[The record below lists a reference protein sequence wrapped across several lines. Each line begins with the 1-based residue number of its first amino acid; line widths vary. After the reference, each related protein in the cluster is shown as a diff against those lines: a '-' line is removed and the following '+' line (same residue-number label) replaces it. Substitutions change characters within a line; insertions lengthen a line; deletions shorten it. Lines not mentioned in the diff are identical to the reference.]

1 MTAIQ
6 SPFSL
11 ITYRKM
17 LQNSHFYRFSIL
29 FLCYCKITVLL
40 HLQNSL
46 AKTRMHRYN
55 NLAYEIALSLYRFG
69 ADESSTKESKGTS
82 WSGGM
87 TEVTA
92 EPLSEAADGRE
103 RGAEKYA
110 GSLYNYKTKRR
121 DEKKKGG
128 MIAMKKFLSM
138 VMAAAMVVSL
148 VPATAFAANNSV
160 SAAIMDAKNYTKP
173 DGILQIRGPELRLR
187 ASSNF
192 VTSTRNEAVT
202 TEVTL
207 TLDNAWFDANKD
219 EIENWIG
226 DITID
231 DGDAVYDA
239 VLNNDRDAVV
249 FKDGGVP
256 LTDRVTDQPFTIEIT
271 DTDTD
276 DGNLVEVTFEITGR
290 IYRGWDLYF
299 DLESTMEKTS
309 KGKNAT
315 VTVDSDDL
323 DITNGDDLVYAS
335 IEAEGVDV
343 SVKDTVDVAVEEIA
357 TLKDITIEATVGD
370 FNDFGLSTADPE
382 DELTLRLNNGFEFV
396 TSNMTEAEL
405 TAGATTRTLNGWG
418 AQVDDDEIVI
428 PMDDAMIADGIDEWE
443 ITGLKIDSADA
454 KAGSVATLRVTLDG
468 SDTVSV
474 EVANVVEYA
483 VQMSVDEDEDVP
495 VIYSGVDVNNTG
507 ITDDSDHESL
517 EVTIEETFAGAW
529 NNSKDF
535 TLSVP
540 EGVYIVDV
548 VSPVMDNSAV
558 EAPAGI
564 VSGTG
569 ANTEEAWFEAAYKEG
584 DYATLTFDKRT
595 WEETDPDVPAND
607 DPIELTFQLV
617 LVADPNF
624 EGDVV
629 LTLSGDAVEEQE
641 VTIAKFVKTFTVT
654 AEQNDMKIDYRNTE
668 IPTSVVITE
677 AEAGLWD
684 KETVFNLVLDRID
697 FDDEGTITID
707 DKSGLEVEDDEVV
720 HHSNRNG
727 NDYLTFE
734 VSSRSDDEPASVTIS
749 GMQLYMDRSLPAGAY
764 DLDVYSETMLYG
776 EDTNVHH
783 DDEGYLDQTVLNG
796 ANDEVDNNPRTIED
810 INDDFYSDTAK
821 AGFVNIVTAG
831 REDDDSSFTTKVVV
845 PVGENYLI
853 AGENQ
858 IALDVPAYISADG
871 YTMLPIRAVAYALG
885 INTNSVLWDQPSRT
899 VTIMYGSRIIS
910 MQNGQSVMYV
920 SGQAIPMSAA
930 VEIVDGRAFIPMRD
944 LGVALGVSD
953 IAWDAATRTATLNGS
968 K

>member
-1 MTAIQ
+1 
-6 SPFSL
+6 
-11 ITYRKM
+11 
-17 LQNSHFYRFSIL
+17 
-29 FLCYCKITVLL
+29 
-40 HLQNSL
+40 
-46 AKTRMHRYN
+46 
-55 NLAYEIALSLYRFG
+55 
-69 ADESSTKESKGTS
+69 
-82 WSGGM
+82 M

-148 VPATAFAANNSV
+148 VPATAFAAKDDV
-160 SAAIMDAKNYTKP
+160 RATAKVVDAENYTQ
-173 DGILQIRGPELRLR
+173 DEIEDENSQIKGPEVQLRFTT
-187 ASSNF
+187 ASY
-192 VTSTRNEAVT
+192 TSAQHPTAEYT
-202 TEVTL
+202 F
-207 TLDNAWFDANKD
+207 TLDNATWDTTIGAAKTYSIVADNVTYWKD
-219 EIENWIG
+219 QG
-226 DITID
+226 
-231 DGDAVYDA
+231 
-239 VLNNDRDAVV
+239 V
-249 FKDGGVP
+249 FKDSKGNELLDADGEEVNVETVNKTAVEAGDEDE
-256 LTDRVTDQPFTIEIT
+256 LEIK
-271 DTDTD
+271 
-276 DGNLVEVTFEITGR
+276 ITGKMD
-290 IYRGWDLYF
+290 YGWVLAVDLT
-299 DLESTMEKTS
+299 STMDKTS
-309 KGKNAT
+309 KGRTAT
-315 VTVDSDDL
+315 VTVESSDVR
-323 DITNGDDLVYAS
+323 ITNGDDLVYAS
-335 IEAEGVDV
+335 VEAAGIDV
-343 SVKDTVDVAVEEIA
+343 SIKDTTDIAVEEIA
-357 TLKDITIEATVGD
+357 TLEKLTIEPSVGANFAAIVD
-370 FNDFGLSTADPE
+370 TEADSKA
-382 DELTLRLNNGFEFV
+382 ELKLRLNSGFEF
-396 TSNMTEAEL
+396 TK
-405 TAGATTRTLNGWG
+405 ATKDSIKINDVGVAAT
-418 AQVDDDEIVI
+418 VDDNEIIIKADELKKFKDV
-428 PMDDAMIADGIDEWE
+428 DEWE
-443 ITGLKIDSADA
+443 ITGLEVEAVSA
-454 KAGSVATLRVTLDG
+454 KAGTVGTIRVSLTG

-474 EVANVVEYA
+474 EAINVVDYVVE
-483 VQMSVDEDEDVP
+483 MSVDEDEDVP

-548 VSPVMDNSAV
+548 VNPTMDNN
-558 EAPAGI
+558 
-564 VSGTG
+564 G
-569 ANTEEAWFEAAYKEG
+569 AAKPGNGYEWFEEAYEEG
-584 DYATLTFDKRT
+584 NYVDLTFEKRT
-595 WEETDPDVPAND
+595 WDESDPEEKD
-607 DPIELTFQLV
+607 DPIELTFTLV

-629 LTLSGDAVEEQE
+629 LKLTGDAVDEQE
-641 VTIAKFVKTFTVT
+641 VTIAKFVKPFTVK

-684 KETVFNLVLDRID
+684 KDTVFKLALDKIE
-697 FDDEGTITID
+697 FDDEGSISVD
-707 DKSGLEVEDDEVV
+707 DKSGLEIKDDEVKADSKGV
-720 HHSNRNG
+720 LSFTVDG
-727 NDYLTFE
+727 
-734 VSSRSDDEPASVTIS
+734 RSDDEPASVTIS

-783 DDEGYLDQTVLNG
+783 DNEGYLDQIVLNG

>member
-1 MTAIQ
+1 
-6 SPFSL
+6 
-11 ITYRKM
+11 
-17 LQNSHFYRFSIL
+17 
-29 FLCYCKITVLL
+29 
-40 HLQNSL
+40 
-46 AKTRMHRYN
+46 
-55 NLAYEIALSLYRFG
+55 
-69 ADESSTKESKGTS
+69 
-82 WSGGM
+82 M

-148 VPATAFAANNSV
+148 VPATAFAASGNVKATASV
-160 SAAIMDAKNYTKP
+160 VEAESYADGDLNDGAEIGNDAELMLRFTTASYSSAT
-173 DGILQIRGPELRLR
+173 
-187 ASSNF
+187 ASA
-192 VTSTRNEAVT
+192 EI
-202 TEVTL
+202 EV
-207 TLDNAWFDANKD
+207 TLDNATWD
-219 EIENWIG
+219 EDKILQ
-226 DITID
+226 
-231 DGDAVYDA
+231 DGVSGAA
-239 VLNNDRDAVV
+239 PNV
-249 FKDGGVP
+249 FYINTDKDGTANYRNGASGKFVAVDNNAIDLKDSDNQP
-256 LTDRVTDQPFTIEIT
+256 IMVSDVELNADEDVLTFTLSGKMMAGWELLISLDSLI
-271 DTDTD
+271 D
-276 DGNLVEVTFEITGR
+276 NAN
-290 IYRGWDLYF
+290 RG
-299 DLESTMEKTS
+299 KT
-309 KGKNAT
+309 AT
-315 VTVDSDDL
+315 VTVESDD
-323 DITNGDDLVYAS
+323 IEISKGDDLVYAS
-335 IEAEGVDV
+335 IEREGIDV
-343 SVKDTVDVAVEEIA
+343 SVKDTVDVAEDEIT
-357 TLKDITIEATVGD
+357 TLENITIEATVGD
-370 FNDFGLSTADPE
+370 FHDFGLSAVGPE

-396 TSNMTEAEL
+396 TSNMAEAEL
-405 TAGATTRTLNGWG
+405 TAGATTKTLSDWG

-428 PMDDAMIADGIDEWE
+428 PMDADMIADGIDEWE

-474 EVANVVEYA
+474 EVATVVEYA

-495 VIYSGVDVNNTG
+495 VIYSGVNVDNDG

-548 VSPVMDNSAV
+548 VSPTFD
-558 EAPAGI
+558 I
-564 VSGTG
+564 GTG
-569 ANTEEAWFEAAYKEG
+569 GVDNGEYAWFEAAYNEG
-584 DYATLTFDKRT
+584 DYVNLTFEKRS
-595 WEETDPDVPAND
+595 WDESDPDDPDND

-629 LTLSGDAVEEQE
+629 LTLSGDAMEEQE

-684 KETVFNLVLDRID
+684 KDTEFVLELDKIN
-697 FDDEGTITID
+697 FDDEGTITVD
-707 DKSGLEVEDDEVV
+707 DKSGLEIKDDEVKLDG
-720 HHSNRNG
+720 RNYD
-727 NDYLTFE
+727 NDVLYFT
-734 VSSRSDDEPASVTIS
+734 VDSRSDDEPAEVTIS

-764 DLDVYSETMLYG
+764 DLDVYSSTMLGGTDPKAGYLG
-776 EDTNVHH
+776 ED
-783 DDEGYLDQTVLNG
+783 VLG
-796 ANDEVDNNPRTIED
+796 MRLSDGDVECIAD
-810 INDDFYSDTAK
+810 INDDFVDYTAK

-944 LGVALGVSD
+944 LGVALGVTD